1 MDRTSQAEETV
12 RTIYGAEVK
21 KNDEDIVTIRLCGSG
36 FLYNMVRIIA
46 GGLSPLPPQRPPV
59 HLGGAPEGLAAAG
72 HYQLRQKASC
82 GALAAADGAPQ

>member
-1 MDRTSQAEETV
+1 MEDGENIVIGEHEFISFCAANHQAEETV

-46 GGLSPLPPQRPPV
+46 GT
-59 HLGGAPEGLAAAG
+59 
-72 HYQLRQKASC
+72 C
-82 GALAAADGAPQ
+82 

>member
-12 RTIYGAEVK
+12 RRYSDMVY
-21 KNDEDIVTIRLCGSG
+21 RLAFARTGTPQTLRMCTRRSFSATSAATPSSPRRSTGS
-36 FLYNMVRIIA
+36 
-46 GGLSPLPPQRPPV
+46 
-59 HLGGAPEGLAAAG
+59 LAAAG